1 MEIFLIFNMQGT
13 IAFKTHIMDLGGW
26 VTFLALK
33 LRVDTLKYCFTCTH
47 IKDSIN
53 EFDDY
58 DLFF

>member
-1 MEIFLIFNMQGT
+1 
-13 IAFKTHIMDLGGW
+13 MDLGGW

-33 LRVDTLKYCFTCTH
+33 LRVDTLKYCFICTH
-47 IKDSIN
+47 IKDNLN